1 MAEERS
7 RPHSFHLRLTDEELI
22 NLQRQS
28 AKAGLKPQAYI
39 LSLLAGYE
47 LKERPSPDLF
57 ELLNLLQSISINLNQ
72 IARKA
77 NSLNFVDT
85 SAYWENADDL
95 ERIKGKLLEVMY
107 G

>member
-1 MAEERS
+1 MAEERT
-7 RPHSFHLRLTDEELI
+7 RPHSFHLRLTNEELAH
-22 NLQRQS
+22 LQRQS

-39 LSLLAGYE
+39 LSMLAGYE

-57 ELLNLLQSISINLNQ
+57 ELLNLLQHISISLNQ

-77 NSLNFVDT
+77 NSLNFIDT
-85 SAYWENADDL
+85 AAYWENADEI
-95 ERIKGKLLEVMY
+95 ERVKGKLLEVMY